1 MGDTKNVTTHDNQI
15 KLTLST
21 VAQHVYL
28 SQDIL
33 LFSLYIVNSRVFPF
47 ILAVCTYVDS
57 ISWVAG
63 FLSDGNA
70 SFPPGSQV
78 HRGLEDRIK
87 RRADDS
93 AGCESAR
100 LGVRR

>member
-1 MGDTKNVTTHDNQI
+1 MGDTKNVATHGNQI
-15 KLTLST
+15 KPTLST
-21 VAQHVYL
+21 VARHMYL
-28 SQDIL
+28 SQHVL
-33 LFSLYIVNSRVFPF
+33 PFSLYIVNSRVFPF
-47 ILAVCTYVDS
+47 ILAVYTYVDS

-87 RRADDS
+87 PRR
-93 AGCESAR
+93 
-100 LGVRR
+100 